1 MEKAEEITNKLE
13 DRKNI
18 HHNRNQ
24 TDKTEVAQGLVGLIR
39 KHIYVI
45 IVPEEEEKEGGVEK
59 AFKEVMAEKSS
70 TSQI

>member
-1 MEKAEEITNKLE
+1 M
-13 DRKNI
+13 
-18 HHNRNQ
+18 
-24 TDKTEVAQGLVGLIR
+24 AQGLVGLIR

-70 TSQI
+70 TS